1 MTSQQSMRVGVLGA
15 GNWGTALAHQLATI
29 GHDVRLWAYEK
40 EVVDGINSSHRN
52 PLFLSDAQLS
62 ERIEATN
69 DLEEAVC
76 DAALV
81 LFVIPAQLQRSYLA
95 RVKSHLPVGAP
106 LVICS
111 KGIERESLATVE
123 EVFEEELPES
133 FHGQISVLS
142 GPSFAAEVARG
153 MPTYLTV
160 ACRNPDVAKTAQE
173 AMASKNFRIY
183 TTDDVMG
190 VAIGGALKNVM
201 AIAVGASDALGLG
214 DNTRAGLIT
223 RGLAE
228 ITRLALSKGGRPETM
243 LGLAGAGDL
252 ILTCTGDLSRNRTVG
267 KLLAKGL
274 SRTEIEAKM
283 NMVAE
288 GIATTE
294 SAHFLARRC
303 EVDLPIT
310 EQIYGL
316 LFGGITVL
324 DALQALQERSLKE
337 EWRA

>member
-1 MTSQQSMRVGVLGA
+1 
-15 GNWGTALAHQLATI
+15 LAHQLATL
-29 GHDVRLWAYEK
+29 GHDVNLWAYEK
-40 EVVDGINSSHRN
+40 EVADGINRSRRN
-52 PLFLSDAQLS
+52 PLFLTDARLS
-62 ERIEATN
+62 ERITATN
-69 DLEEAVC
+69 DLHEAVC

-81 LFVIPAQLQRSYLA
+81 LFVIPAQLQRSYLGQA
-95 RVKSHLPVGAP
+95 KPHLPAGVP

-111 KGIERESLATVE
+111 KGIERESLATME
-123 EVFEEELPES
+123 EVFEEELPEEY
-133 FHGQISVLS
+133 HGQISVLS

-190 VAIGGALKNVM
+190 VSIGGALKNVM

-228 ITRLALSKGGRPETM
+228 ITRLALSKGGRSETM

-274 SRTEIEAKM
+274 SRAEIDAKM

-294 SAHFLARRC
+294 SAHFLAKRC
-303 EVDLPIT
+303 GVDLPIT

-316 LFGGITVL
+316 LFGGTTVL
-324 DALQALQERSLKE
+324 DALQALQDRSLKE